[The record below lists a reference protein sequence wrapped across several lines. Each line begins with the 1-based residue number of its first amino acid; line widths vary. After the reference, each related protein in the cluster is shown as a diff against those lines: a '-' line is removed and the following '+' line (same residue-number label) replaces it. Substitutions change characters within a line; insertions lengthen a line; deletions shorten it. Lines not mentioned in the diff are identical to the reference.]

1 MNNSE
6 QPVRIIDNTHL
17 YHVLTKREYFAAMA
31 MQGLLS
37 GSGLREQIHIQFPNT
52 SAEKQ
57 YAIVSVASI
66 RIADELL
73 KQLEN
78 Q

>member
-1 MNNSE
+1 MKNSE

-17 YHVLTKREYFAAMA
+17 YPVLTKREYFAAMA
-31 MQGLLS
+31 MQGVL
-37 GSGLREQIHIQFPNT
+37 GKETF
-52 SAEKQ
+52 KD
-57 YAIVSVASI
+57 SVTNATI
-66 RIADELL
+66 AKFCVVMADELL